1 MHPFCC
7 VTSTVNSEQN
17 LVGDPVDMPVRS
29 EVGGERGTMSREAS
43 LRSFSISSAPAG
55 DTGNGFRTS
64 MASDQGRLRLADFSM
79 RGSLH
84 ENYDLREVKL
94 NNIVGSGISGILYK
108 WVNYGKGWRP
118 RWFVLQDGVLS
129 YYKIHGPDKIEVN
142 QETEKGA
149 KVIGE
154 VSYRRMSKRRNGS
167 NHQRHHHHI
176 QQNNHYQNGDCYSRG
191 KPVGEVHLKV
201 SSIRESKSD
210 DKRFS
215 IFTGTKRLHLR
226 AETREDR
233 VTWVEALQAVKDLFP
248 RMSNSELMAPLN
260 GITISTEKLRQRLL
274 EEGLNEA
281 SILDCEQIMRT
292 EFSTLQNQLI
302 LLKQK
307 QSLLLDSLRQ
317 LETEKVDLEN
327 TLVDESQRQL
337 EHGTS
342 LRSRNDKFSEGS
354 VTESDDDNER
364 PDAAE
369 EATDDEDNTFF
380 DTRDFLSSSSFKSS
394 GSEFQ
399 RSSFDSD
406 EQELCPID
414 ADGQVDVS
422 MLYVGFNYPHVR
434 RRKKLPDPIEKEKGV
449 SLWSMIKDNIGKD
462 LTKVCLPVYF
472 NEPLSSLQKCFED
485 LEYSYLIDRAY
496 EWGKRGNSLMRI
508 LNIAAF
514 AVSGYA
520 STEGR
525 HCKPFNPLLGE
536 TYEADYP
543 DKGIRFFSEK
553 VSHHPMIVACHCE
566 GRGWKFWGD
575 SNLKSKF
582 WGRSIQLDPV
592 GVLTLEFDDGMVL
605 QWSKVTTSIYNLIL
619 GKLYCDHYGTM
630 RIQGNCEY
638 SCKLKFKEQSIIDR
652 NPHQVH
658 GIVQDRSGK
667 TVATLFGIWDESMH
681 YVRGDCSGKNKE
693 SLPEAHLLWKRNK
706 PAEYPTRYNLTRF
719 AITLN
724 ELTPGLKEK
733 LPPTDSRLRPDQRC
747 LENGEYELANAEKLR
762 LEQRQR
768 QARKMQERGWKPR
781 WFAKDKASDTY
792 RYIGGYW
799 ETRESGRWD
808 SCPDI
813 FGHVAVDQQLLE

>member
-1 MHPFCC
+1 MEIA
-7 VTSTVNSEQN
+7 TRGESLSEK
-17 LVGDPVDMPVRS
+17 
-29 EVGGERGTMSREAS
+29 
-43 LRSFSISSAPAG
+43 FIS
-55 DTGNGFRTS
+55 
-64 MASDQGRLRLADFSM
+64 
-79 RGSLH
+79 
-84 ENYDLREVKL
+84 
-94 NNIVGSGISGILYK
+94 
-108 WVNYGKGWRP
+108 
-118 RWFVLQDGVLS
+118 
-129 YYKIHGPDKIEVN
+129 
-142 QETEKGA
+142 
-149 KVIGE
+149 
-154 VSYRRMSKRRNGS
+154 
-167 NHQRHHHHI
+167 
-176 QQNNHYQNGDCYSRG
+176 
-191 KPVGEVHLKV
+191 
-201 SSIRESKSD
+201 RESKSD

-369 EATDDEDNTFF
+369 EETDDEDNTFF

-667 TVATLFGIWDESMH
+667 TVATLFGKWDESMH
-681 YVRGDCSGKNKE
+681 YVRGDCSGKSKE